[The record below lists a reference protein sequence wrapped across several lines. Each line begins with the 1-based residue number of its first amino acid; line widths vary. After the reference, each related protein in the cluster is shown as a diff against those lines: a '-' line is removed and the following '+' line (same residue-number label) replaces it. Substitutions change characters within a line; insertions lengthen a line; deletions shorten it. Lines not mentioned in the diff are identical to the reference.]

1 MYICNERIFSCLAF
15 CAYAIEKYK
24 FNMKNA
30 ELSLVWN
37 FFTVRTCVVL
47 KLVHAKKHNFEALNL
62 LISWRLVLNL
72 FILNVASIH

>member
-47 KLVHAKKHNFEALNL
+47 KVIYNAKGYFPFLTIVDN
-62 LISWRLVLNL
+62 S
-72 FILNVASIH
+72 